1 MHRLAQH
8 DTIREDAMATRS
20 SKGPVG
26 KRTTVTTGRKSSY
39 VRRTKSGEFTKDQV
53 KAGRSVARDKKT
65 DAKHSAPKGMKDRG
79 D

>member
-1 MHRLAQH
+1 
-8 DTIREDAMATRS
+8 MAGRS

-26 KRTTVTTGRKSSY
+26 KRTTLKSGGTASY
-39 VRRTKSGEFTKDQV
+39 VRRNKSGEFTKDQV

-65 DAKHSAPKGMKDRG
+65 AAKHTAPKGMKDRG

>member
-1 MHRLAQH
+1 
-8 DTIREDAMATRS
+8 MATRS
-20 SKGPVG
+20 SKRPVG
-26 KRTTVTTGRKSSY
+26 KRTTLKSGRTSSY
-39 VRRTKSGEFTKDQV
+39 VRRTKSGEFTSDQT

>member
-1 MHRLAQH
+1 MKSHSAR
-8 DTIREDAMATRS
+8 T
-20 SKGPVG
+20 PVG
-26 KRTTVTTGRKSSY
+26 KRTTVKPKGSARY
-39 VRRTKSGEFTKDQV
+39 VRRNSSGEFTSDQV

>member
-1 MHRLAQH
+1 
-8 DTIREDAMATRS
+8 MATRS

-26 KRTTVTTGRKSSY
+26 KRTTMKTGGTSSY

-65 DAKHSAPKGMKDRG
+65 NAKNSAPKGMKDRG

>member
-1 MHRLAQH
+1 M
-8 DTIREDAMATRS
+8 TTRS
-20 SKGPVG
+20 SKGPAG
-26 KRTTVTTGRKSSY
+26 KRTTMKTGGSSSY
-39 VRRTKSGEFTKDQV
+39 VRRTKSGEFTEDQV

>member
-1 MHRLAQH
+1 MPNKRDQ
-8 DTIREDAMATRS
+8 EDNMPARS

-26 KRTTVTTGRKSSY
+26 KRTTVKSSGTEQY
-39 VRRTKSGEFTKDQV
+39 VRRNTSGQFTKDQV

-65 DAKHSAPKGMKDRG
+65 AAKHSAPKGMKDRG

>member
-1 MHRLAQH
+1 MPAH
-8 DTIREDAMATRS
+8 S

-26 KRTTVTTGRKSSY
+26 KRTTLKSSGAARY
-39 VRRTKSGEFTKDQV
+39 VRRSTSGQFTADQV

-65 DAKHSAPKGMKDRG
+65 DAKHTAPKGMKDRG